1 MTKIEINN
9 VKNRFLPIPDS
20 VANGLEP
27 EPKITDFTITKELG
41 SGSFGRVYL
50 VTHKKTKVQY
60 AIKAIDKRDKTNIE
74 EKPYFRREVE
84 VMYKIHHPNVV
95 KLFGHFED
103 NNYCY
108 FIMEYISKGNIY
120 GLIPQDKKK
129 RLSTQIVASLIKDV
143 ISAVYFLHNMDP
155 PIIHRDIKPENVLL
169 ADGMVAKLTDFGWSN
184 YMQEDEKRTT
194 VCGTPIYLAPEI
206 IKEQGHDERV
216 DIWCIGVLLFE
227 LITANVPFQGND
239 IETLKN
245 NILKLKIAWPRDINL
260 DAKNL
265 IMKILKL
272 DPNARISLSD
282 MLSHPF
288 ITKYFPNA
296 PQCLIKPDNNRKNRP
311 FVVSKDDPKTWE
323 PYPKDSQKDNV
334 QKEIKINKQRSRE
347 ASPKERSKSPIRVPT
362 DSRSPRKE
370 KEKKVE
376 KVEKVEKDEKIEKI
390 EKDKVTNEKYKIVK
404 EKYETLLKDYN
415 TLKTRGN
422 TGEPLDN
429 ELKSLKNLLKD
440 KEEKVAQL
448 VSLIK
453 NNSKE
458 GDSNNDNESYLKMKV
473 DELDKENEALKNKV
487 IRYEQFIKS
496 QQGGE
501 IENNLRELRDSMTNK
516 DRFSSAIEK
525 LKKRINED
533 SQNNLNEIIKEKE
546 KELAKIKEDEKI
558 RREKEKKKFTT
569 IINKYDKTLNLVEK
583 ENKELRE
590 KIKMLLLKSK
600 K

>member
-1 MTKIEINN
+1 MAKIETNN
-9 VKNRFLPIPDS
+9 VKNRFLPIPES
-20 VANGLEP
+20 VAEGLEP
-27 EPKITDFTITKELG
+27 EAKITDFSIIKELG

-74 EKPYFRREVE
+74 EKPYFRREIE

-95 KLFGHFED
+95 KLYGHFED

-129 RLSTQIVASLIKDV
+129 RLSSQIVASLIKDV
-143 ISAVYFLHNMDP
+143 ISAVYYLHNMDP

-169 ADGMVAKLTDFGWSN
+169 ADRMVAKLTDFGWSN

-206 IKEQGHDERV
+206 IKEEGHDERV

-245 NILKLKIAWPRDINL
+245 NILKIRIAWPREINS

-265 IMKILKL
+265 ILKILKL
-272 DPNARISLSD
+272 DPNQRISLTD
-282 MLSHPF
+282 MLRHPF

-296 PQCLIKPDNNRKNRP
+296 AQSLIKPDNTNKSKP
-311 FVVSKDDPKTWE
+311 FIVSKDDPKTWD
-323 PYPKDSQKDNV
+323 PYPKDSQKDM
-334 QKEIKINKQRSRE
+334 IINKQRSRD
-347 ASPKERSKSPIRVPT
+347 ASPKEKSRSPNKVPT
-362 DSRSPRKE
+362 DNHSPR
-370 KEKKVE
+370 VD
-376 KVEKVEKDEKIEKI
+376 KDK
-390 EKDKVTNEKYKIVK
+390 KDKVTNEKYRLLN
-404 EKYETLLKDYN
+404 EKYENLLKDYN
-415 TLKTRGN
+415 LLKIRGN
-422 TGEPLDN
+422 VAEPVDN
-429 ELKSLKNLLKD
+429 ELKSLKNILKE
-440 KEEKVAQL
+440 KEEKLAQL
-448 VSLIK
+448 IGLTK
-453 NNSKE
+453 DDLKKE
-458 GDSNNDNESYLKMKV
+458 GESNNENESYLKMRV
-473 DELDKENEALKNKV
+473 DELEKENEALKNK
-487 IRYEQFIKS
+487 IKRYEEFIKTH
-496 QQGGE
+496 QGGE
-501 IENNLRELRDSMTNK
+501 IENNLKELRDSMTNK
-516 DRFSSAIEK
+516 DRFSKAIEK

-558 RREKEKKKFTT
+558 RREKEKRKCTT
-569 IINKYDKTLNLVEK
+569 VINKFDKTLNLIEK
-583 ENKELRE
+583 ENKMLRE
-590 KIKMLLLKSK
+590 KIKYLMLNGDSK